1 MNNKIEEIIRDEEA
15 VWEQRK
21 LGDNIV
27 EYTEKT
33 TENNQYPVLTSS
45 RKGIFFQTD
54 YYDGNQIASADNT
67 GYNIVPYG
75 YFTYRHMSDDE
86 IFHFNIND
94 IAENG
99 IVSTLY
105 PVFTT
110 DENLDSRYLQY
121 QLNYGREFSRYAIL
135 QKQGGSRTYMYL
147 NKLRNLYLTVPTA
160 IEEQKKISEYFTNL
174 DHLITL
180 HQRKCEETKI
190 LKKYMLQKM
199 FPQNGQ
205 KVPEIRFK
213 GFTEDWEQR
222 KLNEIADKV
231 SEKNKNNEFSEPFT
245 NSAEQGII
253 SQKDYFDREIVN
265 NENLNGYYIV
275 RNDDFIYNPR
285 ISVTAPVGPINRNRL
300 GRNGVMSPLY
310 TVFRT
315 HDIDN
320 LYLEFYFKTTKW
332 HRFMKLNGD
341 SGARFDRFTISSTQ
355 FMEMP
360 IPYPTLEEQQK
371 IGEYF
376 DSLDNLITLHQRIS
390 LYFFK
395 INTFVWEQR
404 KLNEI
409 ADKVSEKNKNN
420 EFSEPFTNSAEQ
432 GIISQKDY
440 FDREIVNNENLNG
453 YYIVRN
459 DDFIYNPRISVTAPV
474 GPINRNR
481 LGRNGVMS
489 PLYTVFR
496 THDIDNLYLE
506 FYFKTTKWHR
516 FMKLNGDSGARFDR
530 FTISSTQFMEMP
542 IPYPTLEEQQKI
554 GEYFD
559 SLDNLITLHQRKPYF
574 WNKFI
579 VIDWEQRKLGDIS
592 SLITKGSTP
601 KDKSGTG
608 EVNFIKVENIN
619 DFSGDIV
626 SMSKISLE
634 EHQGYLKRSQLQEG
648 DILFSIAGT
657 LGRVTSVNKAIL
669 PANTNQAL
677 SIIRLKEGNL
687 EYVKTCLKG
696 NVVADFIRRNPT
708 IGAQPNLSLEQ
719 VSNLEIEIPSE
730 AEQEKI
736 GLYFSNLD
744 NLITLHHHKLFIING
759 LKLFTVI
766 QCKYYSLLNILIK
779 NKNTKEAKLMP
790 ELERV
795 IEEKLI
801 DQLVYGD
808 SQWTYREDLK
818 TEEDLWRNFKYILEQ
833 NNKDRLNGES
843 LSDAEFEQVK
853 NQLQFSSF
861 YKAGEWLVGENGKV
875 MVHVQRDTEKLHL
888 VVMNHE
894 HIAGGSSVYEVINQY
909 SALKDED
916 DYYTVSRN
924 RRFDVTLMI
933 NGLPMIHIELKNR
946 QHSYMDGFNQIKKY
960 ISEGKFTGIFSAVQM
975 FVVSNGVDTKYF
987 AAASDTDLN
996 AKFMSGWVDEK
1007 NNPVSDYL
1015 DFAKSVLR
1023 IPEAH
1028 EMIARYT
1035 VLDRDAKR
1043 LIILRPYQ
1051 IHAIESIREA
1061 SKIGKSGF
1069 VWHTTGSGKTLTSYK
1084 ATRNLL
1090 MDIPSL
1096 DKTIFLID
1104 RKDLDTQTSSAF
1116 QAYAN
1121 NDVIAVDKTD
1131 NVNDLK
1137 KKLKSGDR
1145 KVIVTTIQKMQIL
1158 VTKRLQEDTP
1168 EYNKIKNLRIAFVV
1182 DECHRAVTP
1191 KTKRELERFFGRSL
1205 WFGFTGTPRFAEN
1218 PYAQMGDLPRTTEEL
1233 YGKCLHKYTIQNAI
1247 KDNAVLGFQVEHNG
1261 PKNMEDETDPSLY
1274 DNETHM
1280 LRVLD
1285 IILNKSY
1292 QKFGLQNGKGQTYEA
1307 ILTTSSIQL
1316 AQKYYELLSKV
1327 KNGET
1332 DLEIDERMKQVLP
1345 DYPKFAITYS
1355 VTENEEGSH
1364 VNQEK
1369 MQKSLNDYN
1378 EMFGTKFD
1386 LSQIQSYNENLN
1398 KRLARKDK
1406 KYKSRNRQLDLVIVV
1421 DRLLTGFDA
1430 PCLSTIF
1437 IDRQPM
1443 GPHDLIQAFS
1453 RTNRIFDPN
1462 KAYGQI
1468 VTFQAPVLFK
1478 ECVDNAVK
1486 LYSAGSTEVALLA
1499 EWDKVEPAFKRAL
1512 SALKAVAETPD
1523 EETDMSLKEL
1533 KVFAKAFQTF
1543 DRLFAQIKSFTQYDE
1558 SMLEDYGITEEEYE
1572 DYVGH
1577 YQNAMTKIKL
1587 AEPDDT
1593 QTPPEAE
1600 ETVDTDYELMA
1611 YSSTKIDY
1619 EYIINL
1625 IQNIVTPDEDAEAVT
1640 PEERQKQIDEV
1651 KQYIEEMRKD
1661 NPKVAAIMTTLV
1673 NEIEQDE
1680 NKYKG
1685 QSIMNIVENMKH
1697 DCINQ
1702 VVTDFCVT
1710 WYASKDDVMYA
1721 ALHYRNGEIPNESV
1735 IKSTINYTRY
1745 KESQEKALPKFK
1757 YYSQCMAELRKI
1769 LDEEIKPLITVS

>member
-21 LGDNIV
+21 LDDVVEFLDTMRKPLEGAKRISGSYPYYGASGIVDYVDGYLFDEELILLSEDGANITDRNYPV
-27 EYTEKT
+27 CFLASGKYWVNNHAHVLRTKKEN
-33 TENNQYPVLTSS
+33 ENNFICNSLERKDYTQY
-45 RKGIFFQTD
+45 
-54 YYDGNQIASADNT
+54 NT
-67 GYNIVPYG
+67 GMAMP
-75 YFTYRHMSDDE
+75 
-86 IFHFNIND
+86 
-94 IAENG
+94 
-99 IVSTLY
+99 
-105 PVFTT
+105 
-110 DENLDSRYLQY
+110 
-121 QLNYGREFSRYAIL
+121 
-135 QKQGGSRTYMYL
+135 KL
-147 NKLRNLYLTVPTA
+147 NKETCR
-160 IEEQKKISEYFTNL
+160 KIP
-174 DHLITL
+174 
-180 HQRKCEETKI
+180 I
-190 LKKYMLQKM
+190 LCPA
-199 FPQNGQ
+199 F
-205 KVPEIRFK
+205 
-213 GFTEDWEQR
+213 
-222 KLNEIADKV
+222 
-231 SEKNKNNEFSEPFT
+231 
-245 NSAEQGII
+245 
-253 SQKDYFDREIVN
+253 
-265 NENLNGYYIV
+265 
-275 RNDDFIYNPR
+275 
-285 ISVTAPVGPINRNRL
+285 
-300 GRNGVMSPLY
+300 
-310 TVFRT
+310 
-315 HDIDN
+315 
-320 LYLEFYFKTTKW
+320 
-332 HRFMKLNGD
+332 
-341 SGARFDRFTISSTQ
+341 
-355 FMEMP
+355 
-360 IPYPTLEEQQK
+360 EEQQK
-371 IGEYF
+371 IGDYF
-376 DSLDNLITLHQRIS
+376 RSLDHLITLHQRIS
-390 LYFFK
+390 LYFLK

-404 KLNEI
+404 KFGELVTIERGGSPRPIDKFITNDENGLNWVKIGDAPEHGNYI
-409 ADKVSEKNKNN
+409 TQTKEKIRPEGLSKTREVHPGDLVLSNSMSFGRPYIMAIDGCIHDGWLAIRDTKKNFELKFLCTLLGTDGMLNQYKAMAAGSTVNNLNKELVGGTTV
-420 EFSEPFTNSAEQ
+420 EFPMMEEQ
-432 GIISQKDY
+432 IKIGDY
-440 FDREIVNNENLNG
+440 F
-453 YYIVRN
+453 
-459 DDFIYNPRISVTAPV
+459 T
-474 GPINRNR
+474 
-481 LGRNGVMS
+481 
-489 PLYTVFR
+489 T
-496 THDIDNLYLE
+496 ID
-506 FYFKTTKWHR
+506 H
-516 FMKLNGDSGARFDR
+516 
-530 FTISSTQFMEMP
+530 
-542 IPYPTLEEQQKI
+542 
-554 GEYFD
+554 
-559 SLDNLITLHQRKPYF
+559 LITLHQRKPYF

-579 VIDWEQRKLGDIS
+579 VIDWEQRKLGDILI
-592 SLITKGSTP
+592 SLQNNTLSRADLSNEAGVAKNVHYGDVLIKF
-601 KDKSGTG
+601 G
-608 EVNFIKVENIN
+608 EVLDVSKEKLPMISDESVLSKYKSSFLQNGDVIVADTAEDSTVGKCSEIAGLNDEVVLSGLHTIPYRPIEKFASGYLGYYLNSSAYHNQLIPLMQGIKVASISKSAMQ
-619 DFSGDIV
+619 DTDIV
-626 SMSKISLE
+626 YPKSVKE
-634 EHQGYLKRSQLQEG
+634 QG
-648 DILFSIAGT
+648 
-657 LGRVTSVNKAIL
+657 
-669 PANTNQAL
+669 
-677 SIIRLKEGNL
+677 
-687 EYVKTCLKG
+687 
-696 NVVADFIRRNPT
+696 
-708 IGAQPNLSLEQ
+708 
-719 VSNLEIEIPSE
+719 
-730 AEQEKI
+730 KI
-736 GLYFSNLD
+736 GDYFQSLD
-744 NLITLHHHKLFIING
+744 HLITLHHHKLFIINE
-759 LKLFTVI
+759 LKVFTVM
-766 QCKYYSLLNILIK
+766 QCKCHLLLNISNK
-779 NKNTKEAKLMP
+779 NKKTKKEIKLMP

-1369 MQKSLNDYN
+1369 MQKSLND
-1378 EMFGTKFD
+1378 
-1386 LSQIQSYNENLN
+1386 
-1398 KRLARKDK
+1398 
-1406 KYKSRNRQLDLVIVV
+1406 
-1421 DRLLTGFDA
+1421 
-1430 PCLSTIF
+1430 
-1437 IDRQPM
+1437 
-1443 GPHDLIQAFS
+1443 
-1453 RTNRIFDPN
+1453 
-1462 KAYGQI
+1462 
-1468 VTFQAPVLFK
+1468 
-1478 ECVDNAVK
+1478 
-1486 LYSAGSTEVALLA
+1486 
-1499 EWDKVEPAFKRAL
+1499 
-1512 SALKAVAETPD
+1512 
-1523 EETDMSLKEL
+1523 
-1533 KVFAKAFQTF
+1533 
-1543 DRLFAQIKSFTQYDE
+1543 
-1558 SMLEDYGITEEEYE
+1558 
-1572 DYVGH
+1572 
-1577 YQNAMTKIKL
+1577 
-1587 AEPDDT
+1587 
-1593 QTPPEAE
+1593 
-1600 ETVDTDYELMA
+1600 
-1611 YSSTKIDY
+1611 
-1619 EYIINL
+1619 
-1625 IQNIVTPDEDAEAVT
+1625 
-1640 PEERQKQIDEV
+1640 
-1651 KQYIEEMRKD
+1651 
-1661 NPKVAAIMTTLV
+1661 
-1673 NEIEQDE
+1673 
-1680 NKYKG
+1680 
-1685 QSIMNIVENMKH
+1685 
-1697 DCINQ
+1697 
-1702 VVTDFCVT
+1702 
-1710 WYASKDDVMYA
+1710 
-1721 ALHYRNGEIPNESV
+1721 
-1735 IKSTINYTRY
+1735 
-1745 KESQEKALPKFK
+1745 
-1757 YYSQCMAELRKI
+1757 
-1769 LDEEIKPLITVS
+1769 

>member
-1 MNNKIEEIIRDEEA
+1 MEKPTIRFKGYTEDWEQRKLGDISSLITKGSTPKDKSGTGEVNFIKVENINDFSGDIVSMSKISLEEHQGYLKRSQLQEGDILFSIAGTLGRVTSVNKAILPANTNQALSIIRLKEGNLEYVKTCLKGNVVADFIRRNPTIGAQPNLSLEQVSNLEIEIPSEA
-15 VWEQRK
+15 EQEKIGLYFSNLDNLITLHQRISLYFFKINTFVWEQRK

-180 HQRKCEETKI
+180 HQRKPYFWNKFI
-190 LKKYMLQKM
+190 
-199 FPQNGQ
+199 
-205 KVPEIRFK
+205 VI
-213 GFTEDWEQR
+213 DWEQR

-376 DSLDNLITLHQRIS
+376 DS
-390 LYFFK
+390 
-395 INTFVWEQR
+395 
-404 KLNEI
+404 
-409 ADKVSEKNKNN
+409 
-420 EFSEPFTNSAEQ
+420 
-432 GIISQKDY
+432 
-440 FDREIVNNENLNG
+440 
-453 YYIVRN
+453 
-459 DDFIYNPRISVTAPV
+459 
-474 GPINRNR
+474 
-481 LGRNGVMS
+481 
-489 PLYTVFR
+489 
-496 THDIDNLYLE
+496 
-506 FYFKTTKWHR
+506 
-516 FMKLNGDSGARFDR
+516 
-530 FTISSTQFMEMP
+530 
-542 IPYPTLEEQQKI
+542 
-554 GEYFD
+554 
-559 SLDNLITLHQRKPYF
+559 
-574 WNKFI
+574 
-579 VIDWEQRKLGDIS
+579 
-592 SLITKGSTP
+592 
-601 KDKSGTG
+601 
-608 EVNFIKVENIN
+608 
-619 DFSGDIV
+619 
-626 SMSKISLE
+626 
-634 EHQGYLKRSQLQEG
+634 
-648 DILFSIAGT
+648 
-657 LGRVTSVNKAIL
+657 
-669 PANTNQAL
+669 
-677 SIIRLKEGNL
+677 
-687 EYVKTCLKG
+687 
-696 NVVADFIRRNPT
+696 
-708 IGAQPNLSLEQ
+708 
-719 VSNLEIEIPSE
+719 
-730 AEQEKI
+730 
-736 GLYFSNLD
+736 LD

-1028 EMIARYT
+1028 EMIARYA